1 MFSRGIRLPI
11 SFFGIPVY
19 LDPSFLLV
27 LPILAWL
34 IGSSVPTY
42 AELFGIE
49 GGERLS
55 EGVQPYL
62 YGLIAALGLFVSVV
76 LHELGHS
83 VVARLYGVDV
93 SRITLWFLGGMAHIT
108 DMPKRKGG
116 EAVVGIAGPIV
127 SYLLA
132 GVFYALSTAL
142 PSPGEGASV
151 VVAGWSFVV
160 IYLAVVNFVLATF
173 NLLPALPLDGGRIL
187 RSLLAIRLSQ
197 VDATRISVGV
207 SRVIALG
214 LGLFGIMGGGI
225 FMVLIAVFVFFAGGA
240 EARQTIVTDLLGGI
254 RVGDVMSREIVTVRA
269 GTPVR
274 DVAERMIHEHHESL
288 PVESDEGELVGIVT
302 LDGLERAS
310 PDQAVESVAERLQ
323 SVDVRMPASEALRRL
338 SQGASGRAIVVD
350 DAGRPVGFLSRS
362 DLQRAAQIRSVER
375 GWDGAVTGR

>member
-274 DVAERMIHEHHESL
+274 DVAERMIHEHLESL